1 MLCIVQCASIMLFF
15 VVVVVFMCEW
25 HAVVT
30 TQSSALSFAR
40 SLSLSLEKVS
50 SNNLHNSSARY
61 TRITLMKYGI

>member
-30 TQSSALSFAR
+30 TQSSALSFAG
-40 SLSLSLEKVS
+40 SLSLSKKCHQTIYIIQVLVIRE
-50 SNNLHNSSARY
+50 
-61 TRITLMKYGI
+61 